1 MTTSELTRP
10 RDLPPDPRGAQSVA
24 SPAGYADLLGVPRT
38 VLADLTRLRERAHQR
53 ALTLA
58 QWRAQHAA
66 VLGTVPAAPH
76 RARVAGLRERAI
88 DTALAAE
95 ERAAELEDAD
105 ESSHVSTAPGSLL
118 ADIAAVTTVSGAR
131 AAAERM
137 WSLHHDL
144 DVLEGPPT
152 DRVVLTVLPQ
162 CDRDKRASLVNHSP
176 STRAALAARCDEDE
190 RLHQAWLAEVR
201 SAAAPTAPDG
211 HTDHTDQ
218 GEVRRPRA
226 AAGTRA
232 LAGLLGR
239 RPDLSGVH
247 APADLLA
254 DMVTWSA

>member
-10 RDLPPDPRGAQSVA
+10 RDLPPEPRGARSVA

-38 VLADLTRLRERAHQR
+38 VLAELTRLRECAHR
-53 ALTLA
+53 HALTLA

-66 VLGTVPAAPH
+66 VLRAVAAVPD
-76 RARVAGLRERAI
+76 RLRVAGLRERAI

-95 ERAAELEDAD
+95 ERAAELEDAS
-105 ESSHVSTAPGSLL
+105 ESSHTLTAPGSLL
-118 ADIAAVTTVSGAR
+118 ADVAAVTSVSGAC
-131 AAAERM
+131 AVAERM
-137 WSLHHDL
+137 WSLHRDL
-144 DVLEGPPT
+144 DVLEGPPS

-176 STRAALAARCDEDE
+176 RTRAALVARCDEDE
-190 RLHQAWLAEVR
+190 RLHQAWLAEVIS
-201 SAAAPTAPDG
+201 SAAPSASDG
-211 HTDHTDQ
+211 HTDHTDR
-218 GEVRRPRA
+218 GEVRRLRA